1 MIYHILKKNFV
12 LLLALSFCLQ
22 TNPNLTYANTI
33 EKLKKA
39 AEVDPKDYAP
49 HFCLLY
55 TSDAADE

>member
-22 TNPNLTYANTI
+22 TNPNLIYANTI

-39 AEVDPKDYAP
+39 AEVDPKD
-49 HFCLLY
+49 
-55 TSDAADE
+55 